1 MLYNFSVSVHSFN
14 KNLLDVRHVPGAI
27 IDATNATQ
35 LGLFVFLV
43 YASPG
48 VYTCARHYLGH

>member
-1 MLYNFSVSVHSFN
+1 MHSFN

-48 VYTCARHYLGH
+48 VYTFARHYPGH